1 MYSYQLVISLT
12 QKKHKWVFCSD
23 HINYVFSHL
32 ERQLYDTLMPNVLG
46 SFRCAKLVLVLVE
59 VGGEVDVVSVGPL
72 TIVAKEETIL
82 KRRER
87 GKEFWKVLFEKI
99 TT

>member
-1 MYSYQLVISLT
+1 
-12 QKKHKWVFCSD
+12 
-23 HINYVFSHL
+23 
-32 ERQLYDTLMPNVLG
+32 
-46 SFRCAKLVLVLVE
+46 VLVLVE
-59 VGGEVDVVSVGPL
+59 VGVEVDVVSVGPL